1 MRIAIS
7 GSACQGK
14 STLVNDIINKWPM
27 YKRSKESYRAYIK
40 KNDIKLNKEVTKE
53 SQLEI
58 LKLILSDIKN
68 TSKDDNIVFDRCC
81 LDNIVYSLWSN
92 AKSTSDIDDDF
103 IHECIPLI
111 KESMHHLDI
120 IFFLPITN
128 VAPVPIVQKTN
139 REIDPVYI
147 TEIDNIFKVIS
158 HGLYHTGKSPFF
170 PDEDRPPIIEIFGSP
185 EERIEMVKL
194 YIGDTGRLVEDNSI
208 FSTENMDMMESILK
222 MQKDINKDEQH
233 EREILDKIIAE
244 NNKRK

>member
-14 STLVNDIINKWPM
+14 STLINDIIAKWPM
-27 YKRSKESYRAYIK
+27 YKRSKESYRTYIK
-40 KNDIKLNKEVTKE
+40 DNNIKLNKEVSKE

-58 LKLILSDIKN
+58 LKLLLSDIKA
-68 TSKDDNIVFDRCC
+68 TSKHENIIFDRCC

-92 AKSTSDIDDDF
+92 AKNVSDIDDAF
-103 IHECIPLI
+103 IRECIPLV

-128 VAPVPIVQKTN
+128 VAPVPIIQKQN
-139 REIDPVYI
+139 RETDPTFI
-147 TEIDNIFKVIS
+147 AEIDNIFKVIS
-158 HGLYHTGKSPFF
+158 HGFYHTGKSPFF

-194 YIGDTGRLVEDNSI
+194 YINNTGGLVEDNAI
-208 FSTENMDMMESILK
+208 FSTENIDMMESILK
-222 MQKDINKDEQH
+222 AQKKAEKEESEEKQ
-233 EREILDKIIAE
+233 ILNKIIY
-244 NNKRK
+244 NKHSRI

>member
-7 GSACQGK
+7 GTACQGK
-14 STLVNDIINKWPM
+14 TTLVNDILNKWPM

-40 KNDIKLNKEVTKE
+40 ENNIKLNKEVTKN

-58 LKLILSDIKN
+58 LKLILADIKS
-68 TSKDDNIVFDRCC
+68 TSKDDNIIFDRCC

-92 AKSTSDIDDDF
+92 AKNTSDIDDEF
-103 IHECIPLI
+103 IRECIPLV

-139 REIDPVYI
+139 REIDPTYI

-158 HGLYHTGKSPFF
+158 HDFYHTGKSPFF

-194 YIGDTGRLVEDNSI
+194 YIGNTGSLVEDNSI
-208 FSTENMDMMESILK
+208 FNTENMDMMESILK
-222 MQKDINKDEQH
+222 AQKQAEKEEKEENKILNDIITGKH
-233 EREILDKIIAE
+233 K
-244 NNKRK
+244 

>member
-7 GSACQGK
+7 GTACQGK
-14 STLVNDIINKWPM
+14 TTLVNDILNKWPM

-40 KNDIKLNKEVTKE
+40 ENNIKLNKEVTKN

-58 LKLILSDIKN
+58 LKLILADIKS
-68 TSKDDNIVFDRCC
+68 TSKDDNIIFDRCC

-92 AKSTSDIDDDF
+92 AKNTSDIDDEF
-103 IHECIPLI
+103 IRECIPLV

-139 REIDPVYI
+139 REIDPTYI
-147 TEIDNIFKVIS
+147 TEIDNIFKVVS
-158 HGLYHTGKSPFF
+158 HDFYHTGKSPFF

-194 YIGDTGRLVEDNSI
+194 YIGNTGSLVEDNSI
-208 FSTENMDMMESILK
+208 FNTENMDMMESILK
-222 MQKDINKDEQH
+222 AQKQAEKEEKEENKILNDIITGKH
-233 EREILDKIIAE
+233 K
-244 NNKRK
+244 

>member
-14 STLVNDIINKWPM
+14 STLVNDIIAKWPM
-27 YKRSKESYRAYIK
+27 YKRSKESYRTYIK
-40 KNDIKLNKEVTKE
+40 ENNVKLNKEVSKE

-58 LKLILSDIKN
+58 LKLLLSDIKSS
-68 TSKDDNIVFDRCC
+68 SKEENVIFDRCC

-92 AKSTSDIDDDF
+92 AKSTSDIDDEF
-103 IHECIPLI
+103 IRECIPLV

-120 IFFLPITN
+120 IFFLPITS
-128 VAPVPIVQKTN
+128 VAPVPIAEKEN
-139 REIDPVYI
+139 RELDATYI
-147 TEIDNIFKVIS
+147 AEIDNIFKVIS
-158 HGLYHTGKSPFF
+158 HGFYHTGKSPFL

-185 EERIEMVKL
+185 EERVEMVKL

-222 MQKDINKDEQH
+222 AQKKAERDEKE
-233 EREILDKIIAE
+233 EREILDDIIRGD
-244 NNKRK
+244 KY

>member
-7 GSACQGK
+7 GTACQGK
-14 STLVNDIINKWPM
+14 TTLVNDILNKWPM

-40 KNDIKLNKEVTKE
+40 ENNIKLNKEVTKN

-58 LKLILSDIKN
+58 LKLILADIKS
-68 TSKDDNIVFDRCC
+68 TSRDDNIIFDRCC

-92 AKSTSDIDDDF
+92 AKNTSDIDDEF
-103 IHECIPLI
+103 IRECIPLV

-139 REIDPVYI
+139 REIDPTYI

-158 HGLYHTGKSPFF
+158 HDLYHTGKSPFF

-194 YIGDTGRLVEDNSI
+194 YIGNTGSLVEDNSI
-208 FSTENMDMMESILK
+208 FNTENMDMMESILK
-222 MQKDINKDEQH
+222 AQKQA
-233 EREILDKIIAE
+233 EREEKEENKILNDIITG
-244 NNKRK
+244 KHK